1 MTFAELCER
10 LIHIDEV
17 SLLEL
22 LEISSD
28 DIVNRFEDRIEEKRE
43 YFEED
48 LEDEDYEY

>member
-10 LIHIDEV
+10 LIRIDEV

-28 DIVNRFEDRIEEKRE
+28 DIVSRFEDRIEDKRD